1 MKGKPGE
8 MIYVEE
14 PNMVIKPPH
23 YTFGKYEVIEVLEDW
38 FPQDPLLWQVGKYI
52 ARSGRKGSAV
62 EDLEK
67 AKFYLERKIE
77 KLKA

>member
-1 MKGKPGE
+1 MKQEKVDNVQHPS
-8 MIYVEE
+8 
-14 PNMVIKPPH
+14 H

-77 KLKA
+77 KLKEAHG